1 MRLPRNAKI
10 YRGHLDV
17 TPFAGVFFCLLIFV
31 LLGSLVYTP
40 GVLIRLPEA
49 DGALPGVAGPVVQVA
64 VGPNGQFYFENQ
76 PIQDL
81 SLEQRLKTEVS
92 RQGEPLTLLVLADK
106 DVTTEKWA
114 RLFDL
119 AKRAG
124 IKQIQEAL
132 LPRPFDAR
140 PKPLSP

>member
-10 YRGHLDV
+10 YRGHLDA

-40 GVLIRLPEA
+40 GVKIMLPEA
-49 DGALPGVAGPVVQVA
+49 AGALPGVAGPVVQVA

-76 PIQDL
+76 PIQDA

-92 RQGEPLTLLVLADK
+92 RQSEPLTLLVLADK

-119 AKRAG
+119 ARRAG
-124 IKQIQEAL
+124 IKQILEAV

-140 PKPLSP
+140 PPSLTP